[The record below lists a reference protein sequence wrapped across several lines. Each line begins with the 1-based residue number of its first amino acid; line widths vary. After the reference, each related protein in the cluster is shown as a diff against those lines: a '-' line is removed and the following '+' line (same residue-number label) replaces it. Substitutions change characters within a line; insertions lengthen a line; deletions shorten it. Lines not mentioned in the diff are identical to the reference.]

1 MTTKKT
7 NKNSFYEL
15 SKKVLLEAKKPM
27 HYADLTKEILKV
39 KETKGKSPERT
50 VMAVLIRDTHN
61 VFVRMG
67 DGVFGLTK
75 LKESYDKTLA

>member
-15 SKKVLLEAKKPM
+15 SKKILLEAKKPM
-27 HYADLTKEILKV
+27 HYVDLTKEILKV

-50 VMAVLIRDTHN
+50 VMAVLIRDTHD

-75 LKESYDKTLA
+75 FKESYEPTN